1 MKPNAVHHL
10 AIMANDLKGQ
20 LEFFT
25 QVLGLPLV
33 ALYDMHGVEGALHAF
48 VALNETEYVAF
59 VWVPGVDGI
68 EAIDQVTHAGH
79 GGGLSAPGTM
89 QHVSF
94 NVDSYDDLL
103 ALRDRLRAHGAP
115 VFGPI
120 EHGMCSSIY
129 FAGPEGL
136 TLEAAWSAKPVD
148 GREWIDPSVFERAGV
163 SAADVERFTNPPGF
177 ERPAEPVPQPDH
189 LAPGPHL
196 GYPQKQYEFMLTLPD
211 HVIIEG
217 ASVPDPPVKLA

>member
-1 MKPNAVHHL
+1 MRPNAVHHL
-10 AIMANDLKGQ
+10 AIMTRDLSTQ

-48 VALNETEYVAF
+48 VALNDTEYVAF
-59 VWVPGVDGI
+59 VWAPGVDEI

-94 NVDSYDDLL
+94 NVDSPDALL
-103 ALRDRLRAHGAP
+103 ALRDRLRASGAP

-163 SAADVERFTNPPGF
+163 IAEDVERFKNPPSF

-189 LAPGPHL
+189 HAAGPHL
-196 GYPQKQYEFMLTLPD
+196 GYPRDQYEFMLTLPD
-211 HVIIEG
+211 HVIIKG
-217 ASVPDPPVKLA
+217 ASVPDPPVTLS